1 MMCMCACL
9 TRSNLFLSLSATLLS
24 TSGGE
29 LNILCC
35 VPEVT
40 PFSLLILTLSDFNA
54 WHKVY
59 TQALKRG
66 SVEVSYGRVML
77 LGLAA
82 AGKTSLMHGLMNE
95 SLPDKAE
102 STVLASTRSI
112 RNYWVKT
119 EQSHES
125 YWAQVTI
132 KDEIREEGLAVQKAI
147 MMR

>member
-1 MMCMCACL
+1 M
-9 TRSNLFLSLSATLLS
+9 LL
-24 TSGGE
+24 
-29 LNILCC
+29 
-35 VPEVT
+35 
-40 PFSLLILTLSDFNA
+40 
-54 WHKVY
+54 KMY
-59 TQALKRG
+59 TEALMRG
-66 SVEVSYGRVML
+66 SVKVSYGRVML

-95 SLPDKAE
+95 PLPDKAE

-112 RNYWVKT
+112 RTYWVKT

-132 KDEIREEGLAVQKAI
+132 KDEIREEGLVVLKST